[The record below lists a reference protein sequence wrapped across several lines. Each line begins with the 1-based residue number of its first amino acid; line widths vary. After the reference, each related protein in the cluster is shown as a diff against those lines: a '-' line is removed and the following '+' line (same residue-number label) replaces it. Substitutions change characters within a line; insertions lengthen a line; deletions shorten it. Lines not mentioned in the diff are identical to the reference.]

1 MEADQI
7 MEDVVSKEAIR
18 IRDDL
23 VARHKARGESV
34 YSLSPRA
41 MIPYSTLKHILDKES
56 GLSLENFIKICR
68 GLDIDPAEY
77 FLDDNVTAVTKEERK
92 LLDCYRSTAD
102 PKLREIILSHAE
114 SISGVGI
121 NKK

>member
-41 MIPYSTLKHILDKES
+41 MIPYSTHKYQAVDNLATSKLIVKVGSVRLK
-56 GLSLENFIKICR
+56 
-68 GLDIDPAEY
+68 
-77 FLDDNVTAVTKEERK
+77 TA
-92 LLDCYRSTAD
+92 
-102 PKLREIILSHAE
+102 P
-114 SISGVGI
+114 
-121 NKK
+121 